1 MNSHDLNTW
10 ERIEPILEYAL
21 DLPPRDRA
29 NYLERACGDDVSMRI
44 RIEGI
49 IAAGEDPNGLLE
61 RSIADVAGPLML
73 ELDGPAP
80 PAIAAGELFG
90 PWRVVRELGHGGMG
104 DVFLAER
111 ADGQFAQI
119 AALKLVR
126 RGREHDPLLIRRF
139 LAERRILA
147 SLAHPN
153 VARLLD
159 GGVTAASLPWFAME
173 YVAGGPLDLYC
184 DEHQLGVPARLAL
197 MEQVLGAVAYAH
209 RNLLVHRDLKP
220 SNIFVTEDGQVKL
233 LDFGIAKLLGEENI
247 SDPGLTIGYN
257 KVMTP
262 EYAAPEQVRGEP
274 VTTATDIYALGAVMY
289 ELLTGQR
296 AHRFD
301 KRSAAEIERVVCD
314 TEPESPSRA
323 VRSTTGGKRGDRETT
338 VRRPK
343 LSADLDTIVLKAL
356 QKDPLRR
363 YASAEAMLED
373 LRRYRTGRPLL
384 ARPDSTRYRWGKF
397 IGRHRYAVAAAALIA
412 LVLAGGVAA
421 TVWQARAARL
431 EAARA
436 DRVKEFL
443 VDILHEADPNITQ
456 GKEFSVRE
464 LLDRGTH
471 RVDSMLGSEP
481 AVQAE
486 LYEVLGNTYAHLGR
500 NAQADTLHRKGLA
513 AVRRLYGPGSQEVL
527 DEAMAVGWGL
537 NDRGKYSDADTLLTA
552 SIAEYRHA
560 GGGNSQ
566 ALSDAIDILATSKK
580 RSDQPVAA
588 ESLYRQSLRMQIAL
602 TGSSD
607 TITASRLSD
616 LGVLLGAQ
624 DRLAEAD
631 SLLSAAQSHRRGV
644 LAPLDVKYLVGE
656 SSLAGIRMKRGDFAG
671 AEPLIDRA
679 TTGLET
685 IENPGGLNLA
695 RTIDR
700 LALLQSLEM
709 HTAAAIAT
717 AERSSAMFLSTMGD
731 DHPET
736 LNSLSQLAM
745 YRANV
750 GDANGAEAPARAA
763 YASLLR
769 KMGARH
775 DYTLGAGQRLAFI
788 EMENGER
795 PEATM
800 LTSSLLASVRA
811 KYGKVPPAYAGLLG
825 TEAALHAATG
835 DSAAESEYRAAL
847 ATLNGGTR
855 IDSAALPAIV
865 ARFAKLLEARG
876 RSAEAQTMIR
886 RTLAWLPPGAD
897 STAAVVRSLRNEM
910 REARTAAPGTQL
922 VRVR

>member
-1 MNSHDLNTW
+1 MSGRDLSTW
-10 ERIEPILEYAL
+10 ERLEPILEYAL
-21 DLPPRDRA
+21 DLAPRDRA
-29 NYLERACGDDVSMRI
+29 IYLESACGNDVSMRV

-73 ELDGPAP
+73 ELDGPILA
-80 PAIAAGELFG
+80 AITPGAMFG

-104 DVFLAER
+104 EVFLAER
-111 ADGQFAQI
+111 ADGQFAQT

-139 LAERRILA
+139 LEERRILA
-147 SLAHPN
+147 SLTHPN

-159 GGVTAASLPWFAME
+159 GGVTPANLPWFAME
-173 YVAGGPLDLYC
+173 YVAGHPLDLYC
-184 DEHQLGVPARLAL
+184 DEHDLDVPARLAI

-220 SNIFVTEDGQVKL
+220 SNIFVTEDGQAKL

-247 SDPGLTIGYN
+247 ADPGLTIGYN

-274 VTTATDIYALGAVMY
+274 ITTATDIYALGAVMY

-301 KRSAAEIERVVCD
+301 KRSAAEIEHVVCE
-314 TEPESPSRA
+314 TEPELPSRA
-323 VRSTTGGKRGDRETT
+323 VRSTTGGRRGERERT
-338 VRRPK
+338 VHRGS
-343 LSADLDTIVLKAL
+343 LSAELDTIVLKAL

-384 ARPDSTRYRWGKF
+384 ARPDSARYRWGKF
-397 IGRHRYAVAAAALIA
+397 ISRHRHAVAAAVIIA

-431 EAARA
+431 EAERA

-443 VDILHEADPNITQ
+443 VDLLNEADPNITL

-464 LLDRGTH
+464 LLDRGAH
-471 RVDSMLGSEP
+471 RIDSMLGSEP
-481 AVQAE
+481 GVQAE

-500 NAQADTLHRKGLA
+500 DAQADTLHRKGLA
-513 AVRRLYGPGSQEVL
+513 DVRRLYGPGSPEVL

-537 NDRGKYSDADTLLTA
+537 NDRGKYTDADTLLTT
-552 SIAEYRHA
+552 SIAEYRRA
-560 GGGNSQ
+560 GGRDSQ
-566 ALSDAIDILATSKK
+566 ALSDAIDILATAKK
-580 RSDQPVAA
+580 RSDHPVEA

-602 TGSSD
+602 TGPSD

-616 LGVLLGAQ
+616 LGALLGGQ
-624 DRLAEAD
+624 DRIAEAD
-631 SLLSAAQSHRRGV
+631 SALSAAQAHRRGV
-644 LAPLDVKYLVGE
+644 LAPLDVKYLVGDA
-656 SSLAGIRMKRGDFAG
+656 SLAVIRMKRGDFAG
-671 AEPLIDRA
+671 AEPLILNA
-679 TTGLET
+679 VAGLER
-685 IENPGGLNLA
+685 IRPDGLNLA

-709 HTAAAIAT
+709 HTTGAIAT
-717 AERSSAMFLSTMGD
+717 SSRASAMFAAAMGD

-736 LNSLSQLAM
+736 LNSESQLAM
-745 YRANV
+745 YRANG
-750 GDANGAEAPARAA
+750 GDAKGAEAGARAA
-763 YASLLR
+763 YTSLRRQL
-769 KMGARH
+769 GDRH
-775 DYTLGAGQRLAFI
+775 DYSLAAGQRLASI
-788 EMENGER
+788 ELENGKH
-795 PEATM
+795 ADASS
-800 LTSSLLASVRA
+800 LTTLLLASVRA
-811 KYGKVPPAYAGLLG
+811 KYGKIPPGFARLLG
-825 TEAALHAATG
+825 IEASLRASRG

-847 ATLNGGTR
+847 ATLAGGTR
-855 IDSAALPAIV
+855 VDSAALPSIV
-865 ARFAKLLEARG
+865 AHFAQELQARG
-876 RSAEAQTMIR
+876 KIAEAEASLRQ
-886 RTLAWLPPGAD
+886 TLAWLPPSAD
-897 STAAVVRSLRNEM
+897 SASAAVLSLRAE
-910 REARTAAPGTQL
+910 RRDSPPIQHASAAH
-922 VRVR
+922 

>member
-1 MNSHDLNTW
+1 MSGRDLSTW
-10 ERIEPILEYAL
+10 ERLEPILEYAL

-29 NYLERACGDDVSMRI
+29 IYLESACGDDVSMRL

-49 IAAGEDPNGLLE
+49 IAAGEDPNGLFE

-73 ELDGPAP
+73 ELDGPILV
-80 PAIAAGELFG
+80 AITPGAMFG
-90 PWRVVRELGHGGMG
+90 PWRIVRELGHGGMG
-104 DVFLAER
+104 EVFLAER
-111 ADGQFAQI
+111 ADEQFAQT

-139 LAERRILA
+139 LEERRILA
-147 SLAHPN
+147 SLTHPN

-159 GGVTAASLPWFAME
+159 GGVTPAKLPWFAME
-173 YVAGGPLDLYC
+173 YVAGRPLDLYC
-184 DEHQLGVPARLAL
+184 DEHDLDVPARLAL
-197 MEQVLGAVAYAH
+197 MDQVLGAVAYAH

-233 LDFGIAKLLGEENI
+233 LDFGIAKLLGEENLA
-247 SDPGLTIGYN
+247 DPGLTIGYN

-301 KRSAAEIERVVCD
+301 KRSAAEIEHVVCE
-314 TEPESPSRA
+314 TEPELPSRA
-323 VRSTTGGKRGDRETT
+323 VRSTTGGKRSDREKA
-338 VRRPK
+338 VHRAS
-343 LSADLDTIVLKAL
+343 LSAELDTIVLKAL

-384 ARPDSTRYRWGKF
+384 ARPDSARYRWGKF
-397 IGRHRYAVAAAALIA
+397 ISRHRHAVAAAAIIA

-443 VDILHEADPNITQ
+443 VDLLNHADPNITL

-464 LLDRGTH
+464 LLDRGAH
-471 RVDSMLGSEP
+471 RIDSMLGSEP

-486 LYEVLGNTYAHLGR
+486 LYEVLGNTYAHLGHE
-500 NAQADTLHRKGLA
+500 AQADTLHRKGLA
-513 AVRRLYGPGSQEVL
+513 VVRRLYGPGSQEVL

-537 NDRGKYSDADTLLTA
+537 NDRGEYSDADTLLTS
-552 SIAEYRHA
+552 SIAAYRRA
-560 GGGNSQ
+560 GGGDSQ
-566 ALSDAIDILATSKK
+566 ALSDAIDILATAKK
-580 RSDQPVAA
+580 RSDHPVEA

-602 TGSSD
+602 TGPSD

-616 LGVLLGAQ
+616 LAVLLGGQ

-631 SLLSAAQSHRRGV
+631 SALSAAQEQRRGV
-644 LAPLDVKYLVGE
+644 LAPLDVKYLVGDA
-656 SSLAGIRMKRGDFAG
+656 SLAGIRMKRGDFAG
-671 AEPLIDRA
+671 AEPLIA
-679 TTGLET
+679 NAVAGLEK
-685 IENPGGLNLA
+685 IDRPGGLNLA

-709 HTAAAIAT
+709 HTSAAIAT
-717 AERSSAMFLSTMGD
+717 SARASAMFVAAMGD
-731 DHPET
+731 EHPET
-736 LNSLSQLAM
+736 LNSESQLAM
-745 YRANV
+745 YRANG
-750 GDANGAEAPARAA
+750 GDAKGAEAGARAA
-763 YASLLR
+763 YTSLQR
-769 KMGARH
+769 KMGDRH
-775 DYTLGAGQRLAFI
+775 DYSLAAGQRLASI
-788 EMENGER
+788 ELQIGKHA
-795 PEATM
+795 EA
-800 LTSSLLASVRA
+800 SSLTTLLLESVRA
-811 KYGKVPPAYAGLLG
+811 KYGKIPPGFATLMGIKAS
-825 TEAALHAATG
+825 LHALRG
-835 DSAAESEYRAAL
+835 ESAAEGEYRAAL
-847 ATLNGGTR
+847 ATLAGGTR
-855 IDSAALPAIV
+855 LDSAALPSIA
-865 ARFAKLLEARG
+865 AHFAKELRTRGKIDEAD
-876 RSAEAQTMIR
+876 AMLR

-897 STAAVVRSLRNEM
+897 SASAVKQALQAELRD
-910 REARTAAPGTQL
+910 ASPIQHASPAH
-922 VRVR
+922 